1 MCQKIYKINLVQLV
15 LGSLKMAIKE
25 IWSRMSSWAQA
36 HKPSGFRSYQPRLN
50 DDGLISAEAEPAET
64 EAGQKEPEPESSQ
77 VMVKSV
83 QPVDKAQSLEKLQA
97 GFDRL
102 VEQLRDINE
111 HLDKQVSQ
119 NEDLMSRMEH
129 LPKLLE
135 SFPSVVENQ
144 RRLTEQFL
152 EELKAGAIKQE
163 QFMDVV
169 EKIPTE
175 TAKQTD
181 ALVDI
186 DHQLAASAETDVQMV
201 ENFNK
206 FTETLDKL
214 NGSTMSQT
222 DGIMQMSKTF
232 AASDR
237 YLKYILG
244 RQRKSIIWVFMIAM
258 GICLLTILI
267 LTGVI
272 IYLKQ

>member
-1 MCQKIYKINLVQLV
+1 
-15 LGSLKMAIKE
+15 MAIKE
-25 IWSRMSSWAQA
+25 IWSRMSNWVRS
-36 HKPSGFRSYQPRLN
+36 HKPMRHRGYQPQV
-50 DDGLISAEAEPAET
+50 DDEGLISAEAEPAET
-64 EAGQKEPEPESSQ
+64 DAGQKGPEAESSK

-102 VEQLRDINE
+102 VEQLCDINE
-111 HLDKQVSQ
+111 HLDRQVAQ
-119 NEDLMSRMEH
+119 NEDMMSRIEQ

-135 SFPSVVENQ
+135 SFPAVVENQ

-186 DHQLAASAETDVQMV
+186 DHQLAASAETDVQLV

-214 NGSTMSQT
+214 NHSTMSQT

-244 RQRKSIIWVFMIAM
+244 RQRKSLIWVFMIAM

>member
-1 MCQKIYKINLVQLV
+1 
-15 LGSLKMAIKE
+15 MAIKD
-25 IWSRMSSWAQA
+25 IWTRTSNWVRS
-36 HKPSGFRSYQPRLN
+36 HKPTRLKGYQPTV
-50 DDGLISAEAEPAET
+50 DDEGLLSADAESTGTDVDQDEKVAE
-64 EAGQKEPEPESSQ
+64 SNQ
-77 VMVKSV
+77 VVVKTV

-102 VEQLRDINE
+102 IEELRGINE
-111 HLDKQVSQ
+111 HLDRQVAQ
-119 NEDLMSRMEH
+119 NEDLMSRIER

-144 RRLTEQFL
+144 KQLTEQML
-152 EELKAGAIKQE
+152 EQLKAAAVKQE
-163 QFMDVV
+163 EFMDVV
-169 EKIPTE
+169 EKMPTE

-186 DHQLAASAETDVQMV
+186 DHQLAAAADADVQLV

-206 FTETLDKL
+206 FNEILDKL
-214 NGSTMSQT
+214 NRSTISHT
-222 DGIMQMSKTF
+222 EGIMQMSKTF

-244 RQRKSIIWVFMIAM
+244 RQRKSLIWVFMITM
-258 GICLLTILI
+258 GISLLTILI

-272 IYLKQ
+272 IYLRQ

>member
-1 MCQKIYKINLVQLV
+1 
-15 LGSLKMAIKE
+15 
-25 IWSRMSSWAQA
+25 
-36 HKPSGFRSYQPRLN
+36 
-50 DDGLISAEAEPAET
+50 
-64 EAGQKEPEPESSQ
+64 
-77 VMVKSV
+77 
-83 QPVDKAQSLEKLQA
+83 
-97 GFDRL
+97 
-102 VEQLRDINE
+102 
-111 HLDKQVSQ
+111 
-119 NEDLMSRMEH
+119 
-129 LPKLLE
+129 
-135 SFPSVVENQ
+135 
-144 RRLTEQFL
+144 
-152 EELKAGAIKQE
+152 
-163 QFMDVV
+163 MDAV

-186 DHQLAASAETDVQMV
+186 DHQLAASAETDVQLV

-244 RQRKSIIWVFMIAM
+244 RQRKSLIWVFMTAM